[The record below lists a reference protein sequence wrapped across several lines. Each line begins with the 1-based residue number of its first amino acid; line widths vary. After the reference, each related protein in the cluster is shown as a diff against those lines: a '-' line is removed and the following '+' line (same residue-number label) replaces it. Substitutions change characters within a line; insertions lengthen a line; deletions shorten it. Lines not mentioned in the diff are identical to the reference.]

1 MTNSIVSAK
10 EDSRKAEKECGDWII
25 DNNLD
30 DITKFSERLHNG
42 QFILIH
48 CNIIDEDLNGSYTY
62 TAMSPDELNSLNNES
77 IRETGR
83 SLIGCNT
90 NLLMEYVNACEKG
103 CKIPILIKW
112 SYSSELVE
120 ISEDYILH
128 QPLTRLTS
136 IKKPFEWAPEP
147 VKKPSTK
154 KPSTKPLEKDLESE
168 LLNWMHS
175 RGIQS
180 DSQIQTSKHRMDLW
194 IPGKCFLEL
203 KKGKVSGDD
212 VCQAIDYCAEY
223 KLPVVLVGNHIG
235 DMASRGIEAFNKAV
249 DGDLI
254 AFVQWSAIRTYLKG
268 LMSL

>member
-1 MTNSIVSAK
+1 MTNIILSQEALEESENNFIDCYGDKLAK
-10 EDSRKAEKECGDWII
+10 IAQQMQPNEEK
-25 DNNLD
+25 
-30 DITKFSERLHNG
+30 S
-42 QFILIH
+42 FILISMSYNVNGKIH
-48 CNIIDEDLNGSYTY
+48 TESSAKILLATREIIEQCNECGHGFCDVSHLDEVADIQS
-62 TAMSPDELNSLNNES
+62 
-77 IRETGR
+77 TGR
-83 SLIGCNT
+83 
-90 NLLMEYVNACEKG
+90 
-103 CKIPILIKW
+103 IPLFVRRSFDQNHGDI
-112 SYSSELVE
+112 
-120 ISEDYILH
+120 ISEFNIPLIYI
-128 QPLTRLTS
+128 TS
-136 IKKPFEWAPEP
+136 IAKPFTWAQEP
-147 VKKPSTK
+147 IKKIAVN
-154 KPSTKPLEKDLESE
+154 KPTKPLEKDLESD

-194 IPGKCFLEL
+194 IPGKCFMEL

-223 KLPVVLVGNHIG
+223 KLPVILVGNHIG